1 MSAMTGAVGMPLP
14 ANDGWAILADPPGER
29 DLGLGG
35 YWEES
40 LARSVRRRGARR
52 RTPLVARGSARIS
65 IALAAVALTGP
76 TAGAMAAAKS
86 ATTTVSVGLSRGDSG
101 PQVRALQRA
110 LGIVADGIFGPQTEQ
125 AVRSFQAAHGLE
137 TTGAVGPR
145 TASALGSGAG
155 ATSVAAPT
163 NAPRAGGGSAT
174 VRAVQRVL
182 GVDVDGRIGPQTRG
196 ALRAFQR
203 AHGLPAHGRAD
214 AATLQALGVA
224 AQAPGSSGTSGTNG
238 TTGTTGTAIPVSDPA
253 GGTDGTSSD
262 GTTTAAPSPASSGA
276 QAVVDA
282 AMSKIGASYASG
294 GNGPSSFDCSGL
306 VAWAMRQAGVSVPRT
321 SFAQFGS
328 GTAVDRSEI
337 QAGDLVFFATNG
349 PGASDVG
356 IAVSATSA
364 VSATTHG
371 VMTHSILSGYWGA
384 HYVGA
389 RRVA

>member
-1 MSAMTGAVGMPLP
+1 MSAMTSAAGTPLP
-14 ANDGWAILADPPGER
+14 ADDGWAILADPPGER
-29 DLGLGG
+29 DLGHGG

-40 LARSVRRRGARR
+40 LARSLRRRAARR
-52 RTPLVARGSARIS
+52 RTPLAARGSARIS
-65 IALAAVALTGP
+65 VALAAVALTGP
-76 TAGAMAAAKS
+76 TAGATAATKS
-86 ATTTVSVGLSRGDSG
+86 TTTTFNVGLSRGDTG
-101 PQVRALQRA
+101 PQVKALQRA
-110 LGIVADGIFGPQTEQ
+110 LGIAADGLFGPGTEQ
-125 AVRSFQAAHGLE
+125 AVRSFQAARGLQ

-145 TASALGSGAG
+145 TAAALGTGAG
-155 ATSVAAPT
+155 ATSVSAPT
-163 NAPRAGGGSAT
+163 NGPRAAVGSAT
-174 VRAVQRVL
+174 VRAVQRAL
-182 GVDVDGRIGPQTRG
+182 GVAVDGRIGPQTRG
-196 ALRAFQR
+196 ALRAFQS

-224 AQAPGSSGTSGTNG
+224 AQAPASSGTG
-238 TTGTTGTAIPVSDPA
+238 TGTTGTAIPVSDPA

-262 GTTTAAPSPASSGA
+262 GTTTAPSSSSSGA
-276 QAVVDA
+276 QAAVDA
-282 AMSKIGASYASG
+282 AMSKVGAPYASG

-306 VAWAMRQAGVSVPRT
+306 VAWAMRQAGISVPRT
-321 SFAQFGS
+321 SFAQFGG
-328 GTAVDRSEI
+328 GTAVERSDI

-356 IAVSATSA
+356 IAISPTSA